1 MVGCDGW
8 DAEMA
13 VSVPLCNRDGKWPE
27 KNRMGRDE
35 RKIHWERR
43 QAMAVWLW
51 PVGRK
56 HKDGIT

>member
-1 MVGCDGW
+1 M
-8 DAEMA
+8 
-13 VSVPLCNRDGKWPE
+13 SVPLCNRDGKWPE